1 MTEGVVKA
9 DHRSRRMVLVLV
21 VAAVVVCGILFFWL
35 RPWAVRFLMAME
47 PDQALRTIK
56 WVLVILFLGGT
67 PGAAYL
73 MSLGRRI
80 LSENRFPPMG
90 MKVLKDTPVLTGR
103 AARIPGRHHIG
114 PGAGNVLLVSGGRDI
129 RLAGVAKGLAVLV
142 PCPVQQKASQSAG
155 QVESAKPNDFKL
167 LGSLALN
174 PTEEKQYYFMNYY

>member
-103 AARIPGRHHIG
+103 AARIR
-114 PGAGNVLLVSGGRDI
+114 GGTI
-129 RLAGVAKGLAVLV
+129 
-142 PCPVQQKASQSAG
+142 
-155 QVESAKPNDFKL
+155 
-167 LGSLALN
+167 LALALVMFCLCLGGATYAWLAL
-174 PTEEKQYYFMNYY
+174 PRVWQY